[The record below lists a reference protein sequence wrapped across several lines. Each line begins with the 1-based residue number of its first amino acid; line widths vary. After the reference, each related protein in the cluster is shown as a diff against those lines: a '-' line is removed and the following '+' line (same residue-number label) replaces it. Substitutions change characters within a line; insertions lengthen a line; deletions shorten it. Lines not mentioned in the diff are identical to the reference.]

1 MGVHRQTFYFP
12 SQPLFLPFN
21 QDSLHSECL
30 RRNADIH
37 SLISQLGQLQRSQ
50 LEQIQTIPLNSEKEA
65 RSHFVGM
72 REKLNS
78 YSTEVAKQIAEA
90 DRLCVECADSLSP
103 EQFHL
108 LKENRHCLQHTFE
121 RLERQADAILARLDL
136 ATALLLEFTSRAS
149 SFQSW
154 VFEHG
159 RQLDA
164 LRAESGDPE
173 KLDYLGRA
181 FEDLNELILSK
192 RPELNSIE
200 QLAQRIEVE
209 IAAYVDEI
217 NDRGGGMSSPICEG
231 IALVTT
237 TQLLQQHQVRETV
250 LRAQED
256 YEELTEQSEELAD
269 FVNEISMQAPLL
281 ENVIE
286 NTRELFAHLGGSEAI
301 ALQMRTDQL
310 KQRYNNL
317 ADDADSKIA
326 IWEKAL
332 TLAENLLDGQAELK
346 KHLEDVEEDLQNLSQ
361 VSLEEQFQLI
371 STIESDLGPAREQL
385 ESIQLIS
392 CELQRLT
399 TETRANQLAKE
410 SAELLRYFNSVA
422 DTVTKKAE
430 LLSKAERQ
438 SRLIFDVLDFWIDW
452 FNEVQEQ
459 IVNAEK
465 PAVDIEQ
472 LKQQLK
478 QQRQLN
484 DEISS
489 ERNGLRDMI
498 AEASKVARDLNLTL
512 GGQEGQEA
520 LLTKVERT
528 KKMAEETAELGSE
541 RTAELEQAFALAKEL
556 DSEYTDLNDYMDG
569 FERELCACDPIT
581 TGMPAKILLAQQQ
594 HNNNILQ
601 QIQSQRPMVNKF
613 ERNVAALRELC
624 SEIDE
629 QNLKQI
635 SENIAERFEEL
646 VHAFQERG
654 DVLTSSLEHSAHL
667 GDRLNML
674 LSNLSAA
681 LEQLHSQEP
690 PSSRPPIIRRQLA
703 EMSAMF
709 DLLHQREP
717 SFLAMKT
724 QCSEQIELAKQ
735 QNLNYGQEPSTLA
748 EMHQQRLAELDTR
761 WTELKQAAEGRRLQ
775 LETILPLAERFWI
788 QLDLAQQSVVQIRQH
803 TDQFGM
809 SAAAEDL
816 FDSPVKQLQQ
826 RQNQLQSLQNGISE
840 CSQGVQQAHLGGL
853 ELCNELLGAEEEQS
867 FVQQH
872 LAALQAQWDAFLAHF
887 TQMSSSLSLAVNQAS
902 FFSLQFHSLLQ
913 QLTSFLA
920 AKENQ
925 ASNIITDNPLN
936 SVDSVREQLQ
946 IVDMLRR
953 ELDEAAIGREQLNQ
967 MGAELCAVMAA
978 TKNTSMGDTDDPT
991 LSIRQPLGEL
1001 NQRWNVLLKR
1011 LLDSQQRLERA
1022 LLDMGQFSQA
1032 HAQLVDW
1039 IDKTLTTLD
1048 GVEGEWRLYSDS
1060 GASGL
1065 KHIEIALCKLRI
1077 LQNDI
1082 SAHQPSYEAIL
1093 TAGAQ
1098 ILRQEDSSAAASTQP
1113 MIEHLVANWSKLD
1126 ERTQQLFNEL
1136 EQNRAEST
1144 SRNNDMEKWRLWL
1157 VDLLTEM
1164 RTNRPIGGLPETA
1177 IAQLDEFRVIQSD
1190 VEQRKPQFEE
1200 YLNSLEESMEDL
1212 KRSEVKNGKEDRT
1225 ISQVKKLRADW
1236 KTLQMQEM
1244 QDWLLEA
1251 ENHLAM
1257 VPPISRLVETLET
1270 QLDTHKTFNDSV
1282 QTKCQFMKE
1291 LNNKGIRMQLSCEKK
1306 DAIPM
1311 KNKLVSLKH
1320 RTDKLAQRSNERLRT
1335 LTIALDDS
1343 RLFFVAQQ
1351 ELIDWIEEQLKLL
1364 DEKETEKM
1372 GTGNL
1377 LGEHAPPA
1385 EKRRIESAND
1395 QLGNEWTEL
1404 GKRTLKR
1411 QRSLEEALIQSGHFD
1426 EVLAELLE
1434 WLKKELPPI
1443 ENELLTQNYFGDI
1456 DTMNTLMR
1464 EHFEL
1469 VERADTRK
1477 PNVLKVQER
1486 AKKILA
1492 SKGGDPQEL
1501 DKLAISLETLDGQW
1515 KRLESSIA
1523 ERDRR
1528 FTAALKKAV
1537 DLSEMMHELGTT
1549 LQDIEGRVRRLG
1561 LPWEEQ
1567 DVLTEQN
1574 QLEKLQKEFM
1584 SEHPTLEKQL
1594 ELARELQSR
1603 SHPRAEK
1610 PLKELITTANT
1621 RWESLDALLN
1631 DKSEKLRL
1639 RLEEIRKH
1647 ERQQNDLFNYLEEK
1661 QGQLDYYRGECHDEG
1676 QQARLQTLIDEQQMF
1691 KSDLQQ
1697 RQPEFDE
1704 VMKIAAKRRLHSGR
1718 HSENFG
1724 ILSGN
1729 KGGINNENEE
1739 GKDER
1744 KAHLDEIDRLKNFTF
1759 EEWRERYL
1767 AWNDHGK
1774 ARVSDL
1780 FRRIDKL
1787 GTGRVPRQQFIDGI
1801 ISSKFPTTLLEMN
1814 KVANEFDGGDGLIS
1828 SKEFMNALRYDPN
1841 KRIPPKSE
1849 TERIHEEIARETAR
1863 CTCVRRFPILHLSTD
1878 KDKVQYGFGFGGSMK
1893 RMVRILRSTVMVRV
1907 GGGWEALD
1915 GFLSK
1920 HDPCRAKGRINVDLL
1935 PLTSDY
1941 HLRPIGAIDAI
1952 GEFHR
1957 KESTSSNS
1965 GIAPIAQP
1973 SSSNVI
1979 ERVLG
1984 YSPGQPG
1991 PIMKIREKTERSL
2004 PMFKRAADN
2013 NNGSTI
2019 SIPQLKQSQ
2028 SDHSSII
2035 DDIYGSSRI
2044 PRPASS
2050 RQGGSDVASTPS
2062 RPASR
2067 SSDIGSDII
2076 TNQPKGVRFTGINTQ

>member
-12 SQPLFLPFN
+12 SQRLFLPFN

-50 LEQIQTIPLNSEKEA
+50 LEQIQTIPLNTEKEA

-78 YSTEVAKQIAEA
+78 YSSEVAKQIAEA

-159 RQLDA
+159 RQLDS

-173 KLDYLGRA
+173 KLDYLRRA

-317 ADDADSKIA
+317 ADNADSKIA

-332 TLAENLLDGQAELK
+332 TLAENLLDGQTELK
-346 KHLEDVEEDLQNLSQ
+346 LG
-361 VSLEEQFQLI
+361 
-371 STIESDLGPAREQL
+371 TIESDLGPAREQL

-399 TETRANQLAKE
+399 TEARANQLAKE

-556 DSEYTDLNDYMDG
+556 DSEYTELNDYMDG

-581 TGMPAKILLAQQQ
+581 TGMPAKVLLAQQQ

-735 QNLNYGQEPSTLA
+735 QNLNSGQEPSTLA

-887 TQMSSSLSLAVNQAS
+887 TQMSSSLSLA
-902 FFSLQFHSLLQ
+902 SLQFHSLLQ

-1048 GVEGEWRLYSDS
+1048 GVEGEWHLYSDS

-1113 MIEHLVANWSKLD
+1113 MIEHLVSNWSKLD
-1126 ERTQQLFNEL
+1126 ERAQQLFNEL

-1157 VDLLTEM
+1157 ADLLNEM

-1236 KTLQMQEM
+1236 KTLQEKLAEQEKKLRQALEEALELSQGMQEM

-1372 GTGNL
+1372 GTGDRIREL
-1377 LGEHAPPA
+1377 LEEHKKLQDQVRRRTGLFDETRQYIDLKSILKYFLKFLA

-1395 QLGNEWTEL
+1395 HLGNEWTEL

-1443 ENELLTQNYFGDI
+1443 ENELLTQNYF
-1456 DTMNTLMR
+1456 
-1464 EHFEL
+1464 

-1501 DKLAISLETLDGQW
+1501 NKLAISLETLDGQW

-1718 HSENFG
+1718 HSDNFG

-1878 KDKVQYGFGFGGSMK
+1878 KDKVK
-1893 RMVRILRSTVMVRV
+1893 
-1907 GGGWEALD
+1907 
-1915 GFLSK
+1915 
-1920 HDPCRAKGRINVDLL
+1920 N
-1935 PLTSDY
+1935 
-1941 HLRPIGAIDAI
+1941 
-1952 GEFHR
+1952 
-1957 KESTSSNS
+1957 
-1965 GIAPIAQP
+1965 
-1973 SSSNVI
+1973 
-1979 ERVLG
+1979 
-1984 YSPGQPG
+1984 
-1991 PIMKIREKTERSL
+1991 
-2004 PMFKRAADN
+2004 
-2013 NNGSTI
+2013 
-2019 SIPQLKQSQ
+2019 
-2028 SDHSSII
+2028 
-2035 DDIYGSSRI
+2035 
-2044 PRPASS
+2044 
-2050 RQGGSDVASTPS
+2050 
-2062 RPASR
+2062 
-2067 SSDIGSDII
+2067 
-2076 TNQPKGVRFTGINTQ
+2076 

>member
-1 MGVHRQTFYFP
+1 
-12 SQPLFLPFN
+12 
-21 QDSLHSECL
+21 
-30 RRNADIH
+30 
-37 SLISQLGQLQRSQ
+37 
-50 LEQIQTIPLNSEKEA
+50 
-65 RSHFVGM
+65 M

-173 KLDYLGRA
+173 KLDYLRRA

-256 YEELTEQSEELAD
+256 YESLLSAKQELDQLLQGLSSNSMQYQQRLAEWLSHAEKQILLFNDLPIHPKELTEQSEELAD

-332 TLAENLLDGQAELK
+332 TLAENLLDGQSELK

-556 DSEYTDLNDYMDG
+556 DSEYTELNDYMDG

-581 TGMPAKILLAQQQ
+581 TGMPAKVLLAQQQ

-635 SENIAERFEEL
+635 SENVAERFEEL
-646 VHAFQERG
+646 VHAFHERG

-735 QNLNYGQEPSTLA
+735 QNLNSGQEPSTLA

-887 TQMSSSLSLAVNQAS
+887 TQMSSSLSLAVNQ
-902 FFSLQFHSLLQ
+902 SLQFHSLLQ

-1048 GVEGEWRLYSDS
+1048 GVEGEWRLYSDG

-1113 MIEHLVANWSKLD
+1113 MIEHLVSNWSKLD

-1157 VDLLTEM
+1157 ADLLTEM

-1236 KTLQMQEM
+1236 KTLQEKLAEQEKKLRQALEEALELSQGMQEM

-1372 GTGNL
+1372 GTGD
-1377 LGEHAPPA
+1377 
-1385 EKRRIESAND
+1385 RI
-1395 QLGNEWTEL
+1395 
-1404 GKRTLKR
+1404 R
-1411 QRSLEEALIQSGHFD
+1411 
-1426 EVLAELLE
+1426 ELLE
-1434 WLKKELPPI
+1434 EHKK
-1443 ENELLTQNYFGDI
+1443 
-1456 DTMNTLMR
+1456 
-1464 EHFEL
+1464 
-1469 VERADTRK
+1469 
-1477 PNVLKVQER
+1477 
-1486 AKKILA
+1486 
-1492 SKGGDPQEL
+1492 
-1501 DKLAISLETLDGQW
+1501 
-1515 KRLESSIA
+1515 
-1523 ERDRR
+1523 
-1528 FTAALKKAV
+1528 
-1537 DLSEMMHELGTT
+1537 
-1549 LQDIEGRVRRLG
+1549 LQDQIRRRTG
-1561 LPWEEQ
+1561 L
-1567 DVLTEQN
+1567 
-1574 QLEKLQKEFM
+1574 
-1584 SEHPTLEKQL
+1584 
-1594 ELARELQSR
+1594 
-1603 SHPRAEK
+1603 
-1610 PLKELITTANT
+1610 
-1621 RWESLDALLN
+1621 
-1631 DKSEKLRL
+1631 
-1639 RLEEIRKH
+1639 
-1647 ERQQNDLFNYLEEK
+1647 
-1661 QGQLDYYRGECHDEG
+1661 
-1676 QQARLQTLIDEQQMF
+1676 
-1691 KSDLQQ
+1691 
-1697 RQPEFDE
+1697 FDE
-1704 VMKIAAKRRLHSGR
+1704 TRQYICFKLTLKFFIK
-1718 HSENFG
+1718 F
-1724 ILSGN
+1724 
-1729 KGGINNENEE
+1729 
-1739 GKDER
+1739 
-1744 KAHLDEIDRLKNFTF
+1744 LD
-1759 EEWRERYL
+1759 
-1767 AWNDHGK
+1767 
-1774 ARVSDL
+1774 
-1780 FRRIDKL
+1780 
-1787 GTGRVPRQQFIDGI
+1787 
-1801 ISSKFPTTLLEMN
+1801 
-1814 KVANEFDGGDGLIS
+1814 
-1828 SKEFMNALRYDPN
+1828 
-1841 KRIPPKSE
+1841 
-1849 TERIHEEIARETAR
+1849 
-1863 CTCVRRFPILHLSTD
+1863 
-1878 KDKVQYGFGFGGSMK
+1878 
-1893 RMVRILRSTVMVRV
+1893 
-1907 GGGWEALD
+1907 
-1915 GFLSK
+1915 
-1920 HDPCRAKGRINVDLL
+1920 
-1935 PLTSDY
+1935 
-1941 HLRPIGAIDAI
+1941 
-1952 GEFHR
+1952 
-1957 KESTSSNS
+1957 
-1965 GIAPIAQP
+1965 
-1973 SSSNVI
+1973 
-1979 ERVLG
+1979 
-1984 YSPGQPG
+1984 
-1991 PIMKIREKTERSL
+1991 
-2004 PMFKRAADN
+2004 
-2013 NNGSTI
+2013 
-2019 SIPQLKQSQ
+2019 
-2028 SDHSSII
+2028 
-2035 DDIYGSSRI
+2035 
-2044 PRPASS
+2044 
-2050 RQGGSDVASTPS
+2050 
-2062 RPASR
+2062 
-2067 SSDIGSDII
+2067 
-2076 TNQPKGVRFTGINTQ
+2076 

>member
-1 MGVHRQTFYFP
+1 
-12 SQPLFLPFN
+12 
-21 QDSLHSECL
+21 
-30 RRNADIH
+30 
-37 SLISQLGQLQRSQ
+37 
-50 LEQIQTIPLNSEKEA
+50 
-65 RSHFVGM
+65 M

-173 KLDYLGRA
+173 KLDYLRRA

-256 YEELTEQSEELAD
+256 YESLLSAKQELDQLLQGLSSNSMQYQQRLAEWLSHAEKQILLFNDLPIHPKELTEQSEELAD

-332 TLAENLLDGQAELK
+332 TLAENLLDGQSELK

-528 KKMAEETAELGSE
+528 KKMSEETAELGSE

-556 DSEYTDLNDYMDG
+556 DSEYTELNDYMDG

-635 SENIAERFEEL
+635 SENVAERFEEL

-735 QNLNYGQEPSTLA
+735 QNLNSGQEPSTLA

-887 TQMSSSLSLAVNQAS
+887 TQMSSSLSLAVNQ
-902 FFSLQFHSLLQ
+902 SLQFHSLLQ

-978 TKNTSMGDTDDPT
+978 TKIHLWG
-991 LSIRQPLGEL
+991 IQ
-1001 NQRWNVLLKR
+1001 
-1011 LLDSQQRLERA
+1011 
-1022 LLDMGQFSQA
+1022 
-1032 HAQLVDW
+1032 
-1039 IDKTLTTLD
+1039 
-1048 GVEGEWRLYSDS
+1048 
-1060 GASGL
+1060 
-1065 KHIEIALCKLRI
+1065 
-1077 LQNDI
+1077 
-1082 SAHQPSYEAIL
+1082 
-1093 TAGAQ
+1093 
-1098 ILRQEDSSAAASTQP
+1098 
-1113 MIEHLVANWSKLD
+1113 MI
-1126 ERTQQLFNEL
+1126 QLF
-1136 EQNRAEST
+1136 
-1144 SRNNDMEKWRLWL
+1144 
-1157 VDLLTEM
+1157 
-1164 RTNRPIGGLPETA
+1164 
-1177 IAQLDEFRVIQSD
+1177 QLDNHWA
-1190 VEQRKPQFEE
+1190 
-1200 YLNSLEESMEDL
+1200 NS
-1212 KRSEVKNGKEDRT
+1212 
-1225 ISQVKKLRADW
+1225 I
-1236 KTLQMQEM
+1236 
-1244 QDWLLEA
+1244 
-1251 ENHLAM
+1251 
-1257 VPPISRLVETLET
+1257 
-1270 QLDTHKTFNDSV
+1270 ND
-1282 QTKCQFMKE
+1282 
-1291 LNNKGIRMQLSCEKK
+1291 G
-1306 DAIPM
+1306 
-1311 KNKLVSLKH
+1311 
-1320 RTDKLAQRSNERLRT
+1320 
-1335 LTIALDDS
+1335 
-1343 RLFFVAQQ
+1343 
-1351 ELIDWIEEQLKLL
+1351 
-1364 DEKETEKM
+1364 
-1372 GTGNL
+1372 
-1377 LGEHAPPA
+1377 
-1385 EKRRIESAND
+1385 
-1395 QLGNEWTEL
+1395 
-1404 GKRTLKR
+1404 
-1411 QRSLEEALIQSGHFD
+1411 
-1426 EVLAELLE
+1426 
-1434 WLKKELPPI
+1434 
-1443 ENELLTQNYFGDI
+1443 
-1456 DTMNTLMR
+1456 
-1464 EHFEL
+1464 
-1469 VERADTRK
+1469 
-1477 PNVLKVQER
+1477 
-1486 AKKILA
+1486 
-1492 SKGGDPQEL
+1492 
-1501 DKLAISLETLDGQW
+1501 
-1515 KRLESSIA
+1515 
-1523 ERDRR
+1523 
-1528 FTAALKKAV
+1528 
-1537 DLSEMMHELGTT
+1537 
-1549 LQDIEGRVRRLG
+1549 
-1561 LPWEEQ
+1561 
-1567 DVLTEQN
+1567 
-1574 QLEKLQKEFM
+1574 
-1584 SEHPTLEKQL
+1584 
-1594 ELARELQSR
+1594 
-1603 SHPRAEK
+1603 
-1610 PLKELITTANT
+1610 
-1621 RWESLDALLN
+1621 
-1631 DKSEKLRL
+1631 
-1639 RLEEIRKH
+1639 
-1647 ERQQNDLFNYLEEK
+1647 
-1661 QGQLDYYRGECHDEG
+1661 
-1676 QQARLQTLIDEQQMF
+1676 MF
-1691 KSDLQQ
+1691 
-1697 RQPEFDE
+1697 
-1704 VMKIAAKRRLHSGR
+1704 
-1718 HSENFG
+1718 
-1724 ILSGN
+1724 
-1729 KGGINNENEE
+1729 
-1739 GKDER
+1739 
-1744 KAHLDEIDRLKNFTF
+1744 
-1759 EEWRERYL
+1759 Y
-1767 AWNDHGK
+1767 
-1774 ARVSDL
+1774 
-1780 FRRIDKL
+1780 
-1787 GTGRVPRQQFIDGI
+1787 
-1801 ISSKFPTTLLEMN
+1801 
-1814 KVANEFDGGDGLIS
+1814 
-1828 SKEFMNALRYDPN
+1828 
-1841 KRIPPKSE
+1841 
-1849 TERIHEEIARETAR
+1849 
-1863 CTCVRRFPILHLSTD
+1863 
-1878 KDKVQYGFGFGGSMK
+1878 
-1893 RMVRILRSTVMVRV
+1893 
-1907 GGGWEALD
+1907 
-1915 GFLSK
+1915 
-1920 HDPCRAKGRINVDLL
+1920 
-1935 PLTSDY
+1935 
-1941 HLRPIGAIDAI
+1941 
-1952 GEFHR
+1952 
-1957 KESTSSNS
+1957 
-1965 GIAPIAQP
+1965 
-1973 SSSNVI
+1973 
-1979 ERVLG
+1979 
-1984 YSPGQPG
+1984 
-1991 PIMKIREKTERSL
+1991 
-2004 PMFKRAADN
+2004 
-2013 NNGSTI
+2013 
-2019 SIPQLKQSQ
+2019 
-2028 SDHSSII
+2028 
-2035 DDIYGSSRI
+2035 
-2044 PRPASS
+2044 
-2050 RQGGSDVASTPS
+2050 
-2062 RPASR
+2062 
-2067 SSDIGSDII
+2067 
-2076 TNQPKGVRFTGINTQ
+2076 